1 MSEVPMSKSVLL
13 ARPHPFLVN
22 EMRPWLESAGY
33 SVVKPEAA
41 ADVAQQ
47 SKSCSRAV
55 VSLALSSPVGLSAE
69 EVVQILRQQ
78 APSARILFA
87 ALLPFDKARPALEKL
102 ARLMGTTQG
111 GRPAALVDIAS
122 TDPIGAAEL
131 GRDTTLAYLSKDD
144 LANDARR
151 ALAAKHLARHF
162 A

>member
-13 ARPHPFLVN
+13 ARPHPFIVN

-33 SVVKPEAA
+33 SVIKPETA

-47 SKSCSRAV
+47 SKSCSRAA

-78 APSARILFA
+78 APSARMLFA

-102 ARLMGTTQG
+102 AHLMVTTQG
-111 GRPAALVDIAS
+111 VRPAALVDIAS
-122 TDPIGAAEL
+122 ADPIGAAEL
-131 GRDTTLAYLSKDD
+131 GRNITIAYLPEDD
-144 LANDARR
+144 LADNARR
-151 ALAAKHLARHF
+151 ALAAQHLGRHF

>member
-1 MSEVPMSKSVLL
+1 MSKSVLL
-13 ARPHPFLVN
+13 ARPHPFIVN

-33 SVVKPEAA
+33 SVIKPETAT
-41 ADVAQQ
+41 DVAQL

-55 VSLALSSPVGLSAE
+55 VSLALSSPAGLSAE
-69 EVVQILRQQ
+69 EVVQILRQE

-102 ARLMGTTQG
+102 ARLMASAQG
-111 GRPAALVDIAS
+111 GRPATLVDIAS
-122 TDPIGAAEL
+122 AAPIGAAEL

-144 LANDARR
+144 LADNARK
-151 ALAAKHLARHF
+151 ALATKHLARHF